1 MRHTLTL
8 RKGDETI
15 GGPFGT
21 DTDDGGAEALG
32 ESDVLAKARPW
43 FEFPHGTLRVELMDG
58 STVQFKYAVF
68 VVGEAK
74 RAIAVFTEHC
84 GNHIFPYHKAKVF
97 RDDLLVYEQAV

>member
-1 MRHTLTL
+1 MYPVPAHAQQIEREWAPELAAYFG
-8 RKGDETI
+8 RAET
-15 GGPFGT
+15 
-21 DTDDGGAEALG
+21 
-32 ESDVLAKARPW
+32 DVLAKVRPW
-43 FEFPHGTLRVELMDG
+43 FEFPDGTLRVELVDG

-84 GNHIFPYHKAKVF
+84 GNHIFPCHEAKVF

>member
-1 MRHTLTL
+1 MYPVPAHAQQIEREWAPELAAYFG
-8 RKGDETI
+8 KSET
-15 GGPFGT
+15 
-21 DTDDGGAEALG
+21 
-32 ESDVLAKARPW
+32 DVLAKVRPW
-43 FEFPHGTLRVELMDG
+43 FEFPYGNLRVELMDG

-84 GNHIFPYHKAKVF
+84 GNHIFPYHEAKVF